1 VSEQPKHPGTDA
13 SVATPTAFP
22 TRRAVLGAGAVLLL
36 AACTGGQTGSGGTGG
51 SLGTTG
57 ATGSPGTTGA
67 TPGTPGA
74 AASSGTATAPASQT
88 LAASE
93 ASAVG
98 RAPLSSLGSKLKG
111 TLFLPGKAGYE
122 AARLSENPRFDA
134 ARPLGVARVASAADV
149 AASLRFARDNGVP
162 LALRSGGHSYAGYS
176 SGGGAGTGLPAALVV
191 DVRALNS
198 VKVSGGSVTVG
209 AGAALAPV
217 YAALAA
223 KGRGIAGG
231 SCATVGVAG
240 LTLGGGVGVLTR
252 AHGLTC
258 DALTSAQIVTAD
270 GRVRT
275 VDAARDPELFWA
287 LRGGGGGHLG
297 VVTSLTLSTFAA
309 PSIKSFFYQWPVS
322 AAASVI
328 AAWQEWAPTADARL
342 WSTLKV
348 LGGAAHPSG
357 AVVMLSGTWVG
368 AGAPPVAAFL
378 AKVPRPGVSSARTRT
393 YGQAMAGYAGCAAMP
408 VGQCHTGAGGALQ
421 REAFAAT
428 SHVAYRGLKAS
439 EVAVLVEHV
448 RSASSRLKEVGISI
462 DALGGAVGR
471 VAPGA
476 TAFVHRKAI
485 ATVQYT
491 ATYTGNR
498 AAEAAAF
505 VGGFRAAMTPAWGE
519 HAYVNYADPTLKRS
533 SVAYFGANAP
543 RLAAV
548 RRRYDPDGL
557 FTQPQAY

>member
-1 VSEQPKHPGTDA
+1 M
-13 SVATPTAFP
+13 
-22 TRRAVLGAGAVLLL
+22 L
-36 AACTGGQTGSGGTGG
+36 AACTGAPAEAGASSSVGKPTTAGG
-51 SLGTTG
+51 
-57 ATGSPGTTGA
+57 
-67 TPGTPGA
+67 TPGTQGA
-74 AASSGTATAPASQT
+74 LASSGAVSAPASET
-88 LAASE
+88 LAASG
-93 ASAVG
+93 ASAAH
-98 RAPLSSLGSKLKG
+98 RARLSALAPRLKG
-111 TLFLPGKAGYE
+111 TLFLPGQAGYD
-122 AARLSENPRFDA
+122 AARLNENPRFDA

-149 AASLRFARDNGVP
+149 ATALRFARENDVP

-191 DVRALNS
+191 DVRALNA
-198 VKVSGGSVTVG
+198 VKVSGTSVTVG

-258 DALTSAQIVTAD
+258 DALISAQVVTAD

-275 VDAARDPELFWA
+275 VDAGHDPELFWA

-297 VVTSLTLSTFAA
+297 VVTSLTFSTFAA
-309 PSIKSFFYQWPVS
+309 PTIKSFFYQWPVS

-328 AAWQEWAPTADARL
+328 AAWQAWAPTADARL

-357 AVVMLSGTWVG
+357 PVVMVSGTWVG
-368 AGAPPVAAFL
+368 GGAPPVADFL
-378 AKVPRPGVSSARTRT
+378 SKVPRPGASSAKTRS
-393 YGQAMAGYAGCAAMP
+393 YGQAMAGYAGCASIPA
-408 VGQCHTGAGGALQ
+408 GQCHTGAGGALK

-428 SHVAYRGLKAS
+428 SHVAYRGLRSS
-439 EVAVLVEHV
+439 EVAVLVERV
-448 RSASSRLKEVGISI
+448 RAASPRLKEAGVSI

-471 VAPGA
+471 VAPTA
-476 TAFVHRKAI
+476 TAFVHRRAI

-491 ATYTGNR
+491 ATYAGSH
-498 AAEAAAF
+498 AADASAF
-505 VGGFRAAMTPAWGE
+505 AGGFRAAMTPAWGE
-519 HAYVNYADPTLKRS
+519 HAYVNYADPTLKNPA
-533 SVAYFGANAP
+533 VAYFGANAP

-548 RRRYDPDGL
+548 RQRYDPDGV
-557 FTQPQAY
+557 FSQPQGY